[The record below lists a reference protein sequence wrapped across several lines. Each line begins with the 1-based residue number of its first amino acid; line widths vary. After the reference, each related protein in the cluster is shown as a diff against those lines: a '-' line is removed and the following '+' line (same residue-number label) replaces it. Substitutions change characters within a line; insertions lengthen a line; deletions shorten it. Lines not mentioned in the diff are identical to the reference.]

1 MIFINM
7 LINIYYINI
16 IVISPIFLY
25 ERSFIMENAWL
36 IRPFPHGKE
45 RLSEFLE
52 RGIIAVGWP
61 KIGDL
66 TGKSRGELKEILS
79 GPPYNYNG
87 LRLGNA
93 YASIDILVNQM
104 HIGDL
109 LLLPDNDD
117 IYFGEIT
124 SEYYYDPSTDNDE
137 DGYPHQ
143 RKIKW
148 LTTIPISRQSLSR
161 DLRYSLKVRRTT
173 ANFSHHY
180 AEIDALSHGRKFV
193 ASSISSEESVTLA
206 APASST
212 DAVENTNMIQISYPL
227 RPDCMVTARIPK
239 DINEQEAK
247 RLGMYFS
254 SLYFAE

>member
-1 MIFINM
+1 M
-7 LINIYYINI
+7 
-16 IVISPIFLY
+16 ISPTFLY
-25 ERSFIMENAWL
+25 ERSFIMKNAWL
-36 IRPFPHGKE
+36 IRPLPHGKE
-45 RLSEFLE
+45 RHSEFLA

-66 TGKSRGELKEILS
+66 TGKSRGQLKEILS
-79 GPPYNYNG
+79 KPPYSYDG

-104 HIGDL
+104 HSGDL
-109 LLLPDNDD
+109 LLMPNGDE

-124 SEYYYDPSTDNDE
+124 GKYYYDPSKDNDE

-143 RKIKW
+143 REVKW
-148 LTTIPISRQSLSR
+148 LTTIPISRQLLSKE
-161 DLRYSLKVRRTT
+161 LRYSLKVHRTT
-173 ANFSHHY
+173 ANLSHHY
-180 AEIDALSHGRKFV
+180 AEIDALSHGREFL
-193 ASSISSEESVTLA
+193 ASPEESVTLA
-206 APASST
+206 SPVNSIAATGKP
-212 DAVENTNMIQISYPL
+212 NMIEISYPL

-254 SLYFAE
+254 SLYFME